1 MKKIRVFI
9 SGQKYFGEQVF
20 SLCNRLD
27 FVEIVGVC
35 SPLDDKYV
43 TKMAH
48 TFGIRHVPAG
58 TLTADTF
65 PASISASISRK
76 PGR

>member
-35 SPLDDKYV
+35 SPLANSLRITLSWSFFV
-43 TKMAH
+43 VI
-48 TFGIRHVPAG
+48 TFDFTHEN
-58 TLTADTF
+58 
-65 PASISASISRK
+65 
-76 PGR
+76 